1 MTAVRSQV
9 TAVQQASAQQARL
22 PEQSMAQLVPPQVT
36 RPSQVS
42 PPVQPIIVVPEAVL
56 VTRPPQAS
64 YPVHPTVQSCPAQ
77 VRSPIGQ
84 ATSPSQRMVVVPATL
99 ATPRQAMAPQV
110 TAHVAPPQDTPA
122 GHPPLPP

>member
-1 MTAVRSQV
+1 MTAVRSQG

-22 PEQSMAQLVPPQVT
+22 PEQSMAQLRPPQGT
-36 RPSQVS
+36 RPSRE
-42 PPVQPIIVVPEAVL
+42 PPPGRPIVVVPEAVL

-84 ATSPSQRMVVVPATL
+84 ALIPSQRMGGRP
-99 ATPRQAMAPQV
+99 
-110 TAHVAPPQDTPA
+110 APP
-122 GHPPLPP
+122 PPPRPPP